1 VIFSAAAKGKPLTQT
16 QRCHALGILIFLG
29 TYRSIETDT
38 RRMHSTIRLITLD
51 RRQYVTPRCTQNSQI
66 SGLTTFC
73 ATDTRQHAIN
83 SYPFS
88 ITLQD

>member
-38 RRMHSTIRLITLD
+38 RTMRSTIRLITLD
-51 RRQYVTPRCTQNSQI
+51 RRQYVTPRWRQNGQI
-66 SGLTTFC
+66 SGLLTFC
-73 ATDTRQHAIN
+73 TIDTIQRGLD
-83 SYPFS
+83 SYFFS
-88 ITLQD
+88 Q